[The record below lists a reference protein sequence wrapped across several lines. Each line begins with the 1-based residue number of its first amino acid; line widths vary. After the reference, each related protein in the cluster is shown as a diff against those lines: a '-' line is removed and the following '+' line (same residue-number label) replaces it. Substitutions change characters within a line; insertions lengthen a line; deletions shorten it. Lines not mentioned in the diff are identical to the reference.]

1 MEKYVGWYGQVHC
14 EHVAQCMC
22 MYTCVCSGVGTLA
35 KLTGFMR
42 RANTRKNWKCPRR
55 DQRLVC
61 SVCVCVWVGGCMW
74 DVCGEGVVMHIYTY
88 RHMPDYLYGSAIY
101 IECAQV

>member
-42 RANTRKNWKCPRR
+42 RANTRKNWKCPGR

-61 SVCVCVWVGGCMW
+61 SVCVGGGVCVGCVG
-74 DVCGEGVVMHIYTY
+74 VCGGRSGHAHIR
-88 RHMPDYLYGSAIY
+88 RHMPDYLYGT
-101 IECAQV
+101 